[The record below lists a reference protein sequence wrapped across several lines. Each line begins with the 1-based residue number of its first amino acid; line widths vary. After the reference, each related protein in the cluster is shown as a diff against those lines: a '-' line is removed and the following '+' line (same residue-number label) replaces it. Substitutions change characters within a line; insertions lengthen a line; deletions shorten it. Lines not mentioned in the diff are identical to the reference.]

1 MGKRR
6 QGLHLDEEARGETV
20 VESLVREHMRANL
33 NNTLWISG
41 ATMVVILAGI
51 TLVSV
56 SVLLHKI
63 L

>member
-6 QGLHLDEEARGETV
+6 HGLHLDEEARGETV

-33 NNTLWISG
+33 KITLWISG